1 MRVVGSLIKAG
12 RGERGISQ
20 GKLAKMLG
28 YTTPQYISNAER
40 GLCSMPVKKLRKIST
55 ILGIPPGVMQT
66 AIFTDYKNHVM
77 KRWGK

>member
-1 MRVVGSLIKAG
+1 MRAVGILIKAG
-12 RGERGISQ
+12 RAERGVSQ

-40 GLCSMPVKKLRKIST
+40 GLCSMPIKKLRKIST
-55 ILGIPPGVMQT
+55 ILAIPPGVMQT
-66 AIFTDYKNHVM
+66 AIFTDYQNHVM